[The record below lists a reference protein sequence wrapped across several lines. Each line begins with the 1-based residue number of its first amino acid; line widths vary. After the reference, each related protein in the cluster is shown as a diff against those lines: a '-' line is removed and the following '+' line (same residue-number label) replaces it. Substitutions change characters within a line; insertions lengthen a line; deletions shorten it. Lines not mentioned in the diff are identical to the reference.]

1 MAALNIYSIGA
12 WSKCYYSVIYKGC
25 FYKRIFA
32 RISFSDCLHQ
42 TADRHIALRGTAD
55 TTPLCIYRNVLKR
68 CCCGGNS
75 LIFSSFRSVL

>member
-42 TADRHIALRGTAD
+42 TAAGIIALRGTAD
-55 TTPLCIYRNVLKR
+55 TATPTLYL
-68 CCCGGNS
+68 
-75 LIFSSFRSVL
+75 